1 MSDENIKNEI
11 LGFELNIITENQD
24 GVDEATRKL
33 TQILHII
40 SDKACKTFHKYG
52 RKNKKKYRQLWS
64 DNVIYEAKREI
75 NSLENKIKHNRN
87 NNVLKQEYFT
97 LCKNFKKNGET
108 EKN

>member
-64 DNVIYEAKREI
+64 DNVIYETKKR
-75 NSLENKIKHNRN
+75 NKLFRK
-87 NNVLKQEYFT
+87 
-97 LCKNFKKNGET
+97 
-108 EKN
+108 

>member
-33 TQILHII
+33 TQMLHSI

-52 RKNKKKYRQLWS
+52 RKNKKKYRQPWS

-75 NSLENKIKHNRN
+75 KSLGNKIKHNPN

-97 LCKNFKKNGET
+97 LCKNF
-108 EKN
+108 